1 MKRLLMA
8 VLMLA
13 AALGVQAATFD
24 GTEVPDNAQ
33 VGGVDLVLNG
43 AGLRTKFVFDI
54 YEGAL
59 YLPQKAN
66 DTQAVLAHSGPD
78 RILMHMIYAVSK
90 SQFADAWNDGFG
102 DNNDKM
108 SDSLKANVTQFI
120 GYFGDSKKGDIV
132 TIDYV
137 PGTGTQV
144 SWNGTLSGTI
154 PGEEFHQAFLR
165 VFFGSNPPTSRL
177 QKGMLGKS

>member
-1 MKRLLMA
+1 MRRIALLA
-8 VLMLA
+8 LMLA
-13 AALGVQAATFD
+13 VSLAAGAATFD
-24 GTEVPDNAQ
+24 GTDVPDTAQ
-33 VGGVDLVLNG
+33 VGGVNLVLNG

-59 YLPQKAN
+59 YLPQKAG
-66 DTQAVLAHSGPD
+66 DAQAVLAHSGPD

-90 SQFADAWNDGFG
+90 SQFADAWQDGFS

-108 SDSLKANVTQFI
+108 SDSLKASLAQFV
-120 GYFGDSKKGDIV
+120 GYFGDSKKGDLI

-177 QKGMLGKS
+177 QKGMLGKG